1 MKIFLTGATGYVGST
16 IAEKL
21 KRRGHKVVGLAK
33 SEEAAAKLAENNIE
47 AVMGNLEDF
56 EILKKAAAASDGV
69 IHTAFRH
76 GSGDYEESAQLDRD
90 VVNAFGEA
98 LAGTNKPLIIAST
111 SAILADTRM
120 FEADED
126 FAFDQNSKR
135 RIRGET
141 ERDMEQMSSK
151 GVRAI
156 VLRMPLFIYG
166 RGGSAFITFM
176 IEQAKMANSVNY
188 IGSGDYSVSAIHV
201 EDAANLFIAALEKS
215 TAKGV
220 YNVAAESVSMKELNE
235 AVARLLDVE
244 TKSISEEKGREQFG
258 KMSDFFSMNN
268 QLDAA
273 KIKRELDWSPNSFT
287 TILDDVENGSYRK
300 YKEYKGSKN
309 K

>member
-1 MKIFLTGATGYVGST
+1 MKIFLTGATGYVGAT

-21 KRRGHKVVGLAK
+21 KRRGYKVVGLAK
-33 SEEAAAKLAENNIE
+33 SVESAAKLAENNIE
-47 AVMGNLEDF
+47 AVMGSLEDF
-56 EILKKAAAASDGV
+56 EVLKKAAAASDGV

-76 GSGDYEESAQLDRD
+76 GSDDYEESAQLDRD

-98 LAGTNKPLIIAST
+98 LAGTNKPLIITST
-111 SAILADTRM
+111 SAVLADTRT

-126 FAFDQNSKR
+126 FAFDVNSKR

-141 ERDMEQMSSK
+141 ERDIEQMSSK

-176 IEQAKMANSVNY
+176 IEQAKSAKSANY

-201 EDAANLFIAALEKS
+201 EDAANLFVAALEKG

-220 YNVAAESVSMKELNE
+220 YNAAAESVSIKELNE

-300 YKEYKGSKN
+300 YKE
-309 K
+309 